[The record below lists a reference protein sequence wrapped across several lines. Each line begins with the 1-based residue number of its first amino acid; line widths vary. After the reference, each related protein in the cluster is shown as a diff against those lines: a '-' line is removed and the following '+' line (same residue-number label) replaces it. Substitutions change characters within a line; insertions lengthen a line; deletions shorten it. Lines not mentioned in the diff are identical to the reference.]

1 MQTPSPP
8 RAVPFSLLG
17 PDGETVIIGSHNDL
31 AVARVSS
38 RRLDRAEGE
47 DHPCE
52 GCPNSAAGEPRRAT
66 PNGCED
72 ARRRGTRTQHEI
84 PCSAATSTAW
94 SIAVPVTARMRIAAR
109 TRFARCH
116 AQLCRVN
123 LTLHAESEAVR
134 RLLVSA

>member
-17 PDGETVIIGSHNDL
+17 PDGETVIIESHNDL

-52 GCPNSAAGEPRRAT
+52 GRPNSAAGEPRRAT
-66 PNGCED
+66 RNGCED
-72 ARRRGTRTQHEI
+72 APDAEEREPNMVSRAPQPHPPHGHS
-84 PCSAATSTAW
+84 PC
-94 SIAVPVTARMRIAAR
+94 
-109 TRFARCH
+109 
-116 AQLCRVN
+116 Q
-123 LTLHAESEAVR
+123 
-134 RLLVSA
+134 